1 MFVKHFNVKTFV
13 NRKFSTEQI
22 LIVPNANVFNNIKKQ
37 TSKIKENFTTNNN
50 AVHICNL
57 TYLVQGIKMLNRHV
71 LVREDLANIERN
83 MKTCDVNTEFVTL
96 LTLS

>member
-1 MFVKHFNVKTFV
+1 
-13 NRKFSTEQI
+13 
-22 LIVPNANVFNNIKKQ
+22 
-37 TSKIKENFTTNNN
+37 
-50 AVHICNL
+50 
-57 TYLVQGIKMLNRHV
+57 MLNRHV